1 MTDKLK
7 FKNKYGRTTTL
18 ALNVFYTLSLST
30 FLFSLFCYFQ
40 IGIRGVIFKS
50 LLVYSIF
57 NSINILFFYVHK
69 RILKSY
75 VIASVLGY
83 ITLLFICSFSGGV
96 NSPAISFFV
105 LIIFFGYLIKKIYG
119 NIWFITVIVT
129 VLVFYILNISSFE
142 LVNEI
147 NDENIAEFN
156 LLFLFFLII
165 LLGGV
170 FGRMMNKTN
179 EKIKKAKLEIVK
191 KNDEKTVMLKEIHH
205 RVKNNLQVVNSL
217 LRIQARSVVNE
228 KVKMMF
234 KVAQS
239 RVIAMARL
247 HEKIYNTKDL
257 KNIDVPEHFKLLVGD
272 LISSINLDKDVSS
285 KLNIEPIKMSIDTLL
300 PLSLIINELISNS
313 LKHAFND
320 LEKGEVIVEL
330 MSLKNSQCKLTVS
343 DNGNGVDMDILSS
356 TNNSTGVTLI
366 KTFVR
371 QLNGSITSLK
381 NTNGTSFEITFINGV
396 IK

>member
-18 ALNVFYTLSLST
+18 SLNVFYTLSVST

-50 LLVYSIF
+50 LLAYSIL
-57 NSINILFFYVHK
+57 NSINILFFYLHK
-69 RILKSY
+69 KILKSY

-83 ITLLFICSFSGGV
+83 ITLLFICAHSGGV

-105 LIIFFGYLIKKIYG
+105 LIIFFGYLIKKMHG
-119 NIWFITVIVT
+119 NIWLITVIVT
-129 VLVFYILNISSFE
+129 VIVFYILNISSFE

-147 NDENIAEFN
+147 NEENIAEFN

-179 EKIKKAKLEIVK
+179 EKIKNAKLEIVK
-191 KNDEKTVMLKEIHH
+191 RNDEKTVMLKEIHH

-257 KNIDVPEHFKLLVGD
+257 KNIDVAEHFKLLVSD
-272 LISSINLDKDVSS
+272 LISSNNLDKDISS
-285 KLNIEPIKMSIDTLL
+285 KLSIEAINMSIDTLL

-313 LKHAFND
+313 LKHAFNNM
-320 LEKGEVIVEL
+320 EKGEIIVEL
-330 MSLKNSQCKLTVS
+330 ILKENSRCKLTVS
-343 DNGNGVDMDILSS
+343 DNGTGLDKDILAE
-356 TNNSTGVTLI
+356 TSTGVTLI

-371 QLNGSITSLK
+371 QLNGTITSLR
-381 NTNGTSFEITFINGV
+381 NTKGTSFEITFTNDF

>member
-1 MTDKLK
+1 MMED
-7 FKNKYGRTTTL
+7 FRYKNKFGRTTTL
-18 ALNVFYTLSLST
+18 SLKVFYTLSVST

-50 LLVYSIF
+50 LLAYSVL
-57 NSINILFFYVHK
+57 NTINILFFYLHK
-69 RILKSY
+69 KILKSY

-83 ITLLFICSFSGGV
+83 ITLLFICSYSGGV

-105 LIIFFGYLIKKIYG
+105 LIIFFGYLIKKIHG
-119 NIWFITVIVT
+119 NIWLITVIVT
-129 VLVFYILNISSFE
+129 VMVFYILNISSFE
-142 LVNEI
+142 LINEI
-147 NDENIAEFN
+147 NKENIAEFN

-179 EKIKKAKLEIVK
+179 EKIKKAKLEIIK
-191 KNDEKTVMLKEIHH
+191 RNDEKTVMLKEIHH

-217 LRIQARSVVNE
+217 LRIQARSVVSK

-234 KVAQS
+234 EVAQS

-257 KNIDVPEHFKLLVGD
+257 KNIDIGEHFKLLVSD
-272 LISSINLDKDVSS
+272 LISSNNLDKDISS
-285 KLNIEPIKMSIDTLL
+285 KLSIEPITMSIDILL

-313 LKHAFND
+313 LKHAFVD
-320 LEKGEVIVEL
+320 MEKGEVIVEL
-330 MSLKNSQCKLTVS
+330 LLKENSHCKLTVS
-343 DNGNGVDMDILSS
+343 DNGNGVDENILSS
-356 TNNSTGVTLI
+356 RSNSTGVTLI

-371 QLNGSITSLK
+371 QLNGTITSLK
-381 NTNGTSFEITFINGV
+381 NTNGTSFEITFINAS
-396 IK
+396 

>member
-1 MTDKLK
+1 MMEDFKY
-7 FKNKYGRTTTL
+7 KNKFGRTTTL
-18 ALNVFYTLSLST
+18 SLKVFYTLSVST

-50 LLVYSIF
+50 LLAYSIF
-57 NSINILFFYVHK
+57 NSFNILFFYLHK
-69 RILKSY
+69 NIIKSY

-83 ITLLFICSFSGGV
+83 ITLLFICSHSGGV

-119 NIWFITVIVT
+119 NIWLITVVVT
-129 VLVFYILNISSFE
+129 VMVFYILNISSFE

-147 NDENIAEFN
+147 NEENIAEFN

-217 LRIQARSVVNE
+217 LRIQARNIVNE

-239 RVIAMARL
+239 RVVAMARL

-257 KNIDVPEHFKLLVGD
+257 KNIDVAEHFKLLVSD
-272 LISSINLDKDVSS
+272 LISSNNLDKDISS
-285 KLNIEPIKMSIDTLL
+285 KLSIEPIIMSIDTLL

-320 LEKGEVIVEL
+320 MEKGEVLVEL
-330 MSLKNSQCKLTVS
+330 ILKENYQCKLTVG
-343 DNGNGVDMDILSS
+343 DNGTGVNSDILSS

-371 QLNGSITSLK
+371 QLNGSITALK
-381 NTNGTSFEITFINGV
+381 NTNGTSFEITFTNGIV
-396 IK
+396 K

>member
-18 ALNVFYTLSLST
+18 SLNVFYTLSVST

-50 LLVYSIF
+50 LLSYSIF
-57 NSINILFFYVHK
+57 NSINILFFYLHK
-69 RILKSY
+69 KILRSY

-83 ITLLFICSFSGGV
+83 ITLLFICSYSGGV

-105 LIIFFGYLIKKIYG
+105 LIIFFGYLIKKIHG
-119 NIWFITVIVT
+119 NIWLITVMVT
-129 VLVFYILNISSFE
+129 VIVFYILNISSFE
-142 LVNEI
+142 LANEI
-147 NDENIAEFN
+147 NEENIAEFN

-217 LRIQARSVVNE
+217 LRIQARSIVNE

-257 KNIDVPEHFKLLVGD
+257 KNIDVAEHFKLLVSD
-272 LISSINLDKDVSS
+272 LISSNNLDKDISS
-285 KLNIEPIKMSIDTLL
+285 KLSIEPIEMSIDTLL
-300 PLSLIINELISNS
+300 PLSLIVNELISNS
-313 LKHAFND
+313 LKHAFNSVD
-320 LEKGEVIVEL
+320 KGEVKVEL
-330 MSLKNSQCKLTVS
+330 MLQENTQCKLIVS
-343 DNGNGVDMDILSS
+343 DDGNGVDKDILSEA
-356 TNNSTGVTLI
+356 NNSTGITLI
-366 KTFVR
+366 KTFTR
-371 QLNGSITSLK
+371 QLNGTITTLE
-381 NTNGTSFEITFINGV
+381 NINGARFELTFSNV
-396 IK
+396 

>member
-18 ALNVFYTLSLST
+18 ALNVFYTLSIST

-50 LLVYSIF
+50 LLAYSIF
-57 NSINILFFYVHK
+57 NSINILFFYLHK
-69 RILKSY
+69 KILKSY

-83 ITLLFICSFSGGV
+83 ITLLFICSHSGGV

-119 NIWFITVIVT
+119 NMWLVIVMVTVIV
-129 VLVFYILNISSFE
+129 FYIMNISSIE
-142 LVNEI
+142 LTNEI
-147 NDENIAEFN
+147 NEDNIAEFN

-165 LLGGV
+165 LLGEV

-179 EKIKKAKLEIVK
+179 EKIKQAKLEIVK
-191 KNDEKTVMLKEIHH
+191 RNDEKTVMLKEIHH

-217 LRIQARSVVNE
+217 LRIQSRGIVNE
-228 KVKMMF
+228 NVKMMF

-257 KNIDVPEHFKLLVGD
+257 RNIDVEEHFRLLVSD
-272 LISSINLDKDVSS
+272 LISSNNLDKDISS
-285 KLNIEPIKMSIDTLL
+285 KLCIAPIGMLIDTLL
-300 PLSLIINELISNS
+300 PLSLIVNELISNS
-313 LKHAFND
+313 LKHAFNGI
-320 LEKGEVIVEL
+320 EKGEVKVEL
-330 MSLKNSQCKLTVS
+330 ILQENTQCKLIVS
-343 DNGNGVDMDILSS
+343 DDGNGVDKDVLSKA
-356 TNNSTGVTLI
+356 NNSTGITLI
-366 KTFVR
+366 KTFTR
-371 QLNGSITSLK
+371 QLNGTITILE
-381 NTNGTSFEITFINGV
+381 NINGASFELTFTNV
-396 IK
+396 

>member
-18 ALNVFYTLSLST
+18 SLNVFYTLSVST

-50 LLVYSIF
+50 LLAYSIF
-57 NSINILFFYVHK
+57 NSINILFFYLHK
-69 RILKSY
+69 KILRSY

-83 ITLLFICSFSGGV
+83 ITLLFICSYSGGV

-105 LIIFFGYLIKKIYG
+105 LIIFFGYLIKKIHG
-119 NIWFITVIVT
+119 NIWLITVMVT
-129 VLVFYILNISSFE
+129 VIVFYILNISSFE
-142 LVNEI
+142 LANEI
-147 NDENIAEFN
+147 NEENIAEFN

-179 EKIKKAKLEIVK
+179 EKIKKTKLEIVK

-217 LRIQARSVVNE
+217 LRIQARSIVNE

-239 RVIAMARL
+239 RVIAIARL

-257 KNIDVPEHFKLLVGD
+257 KNIDVAEHFKLLVSD
-272 LISSINLDKDVSS
+272 LISSNNLDKDISS
-285 KLNIEPIKMSIDTLL
+285 KLSIEPIEMSIDTLL
-300 PLSLIINELISNS
+300 PLSLIVNELISNS
-313 LKHAFND
+313 LKHAFNSVD
-320 LEKGEVIVEL
+320 KGEVKVEL
-330 MSLKNSQCKLTVS
+330 MLQENTQCKLIVS
-343 DNGNGVDMDILSS
+343 DDGNGVDKDILSEA
-356 TNNSTGVTLI
+356 NNSTGITLI
-366 KTFVR
+366 KTFTR
-371 QLNGSITSLK
+371 QLNGTITTLE
-381 NTNGTSFEITFINGV
+381 NINGARFELTFSNV
-396 IK
+396 

>member
-18 ALNVFYTLSLST
+18 SLNVFYTLSVST

-50 LLVYSIF
+50 LLAYSIF
-57 NSINILFFYVHK
+57 NSINILFFYLHK
-69 RILKSY
+69 KILRSY

-83 ITLLFICSFSGGV
+83 ITLLFICSYSGGV

-105 LIIFFGYLIKKIYG
+105 LIIFFGYLIKKIHG
-119 NIWFITVIVT
+119 NIWLITVMVT
-129 VLVFYILNISSFE
+129 VIVFYILNISSFE
-142 LVNEI
+142 LANEI
-147 NDENIAEFN
+147 NEENIAEFN

-217 LRIQARSVVNE
+217 LRIQARSIVNE

-257 KNIDVPEHFKLLVGD
+257 KNIDVAEHFKLLVSD
-272 LISSINLDKDVSS
+272 LISSNNLDKDISS
-285 KLNIEPIKMSIDTLL
+285 KLSIEPIEMSIDTLL
-300 PLSLIINELISNS
+300 PLSLIVNELISNS
-313 LKHAFND
+313 LKHAFNSVD
-320 LEKGEVIVEL
+320 KGEVKVEL
-330 MSLKNSQCKLTVS
+330 MLQENTQCKLIVS
-343 DNGNGVDMDILSS
+343 DDGNGVDKDILSEA
-356 TNNSTGVTLI
+356 NNSTGITLI
-366 KTFVR
+366 KTFTR
-371 QLNGSITSLK
+371 QLNGTITTLE
-381 NTNGTSFEITFINGV
+381 NINGARFELTFSNV
-396 IK
+396 